1 MAASSPEWSTLL
13 PDILGQVI
21 ACLPHIADR
30 ARFRAVCRLWRSA
43 LRLRNS
49 HRRGLPWVVLNDGAY
64 LTPSDRGIHRLRLPM
79 NTRCI
84 GSTND
89 WIVLDR
95 MDGVTQK
102 HTYALHNHFLDV
114 AVLLPEL
121 NSIIGNVPEKFE
133 IRKVLMRSTPDDLV
147 AVTSNIC
154 RYPFILC
161 RPGKGAW
168 VAGPLAMPYF
178 RIIDFAFLGD
188 MLYVITKAESLYA
201 IHLTEDDDGK
211 PDVSFVE
218 RITRHTPYPN
228 GDRYNNDMWMGTSD
242 NDASSSEDE
251 DDNYDALS
259 QEEAPD
265 ELVGDASD
273 IDDDN
278 DRSSAYNCTLS
289 DCEEVVNSKGCNLL
303 TTYRHLVESHVG
315 YQIRF
320 SWTCS
325 NNQIMMDKL
334 ASNLFRSQIYILTL
348 FVENETRKEMQ
359 NEMKI
364 SLKTGSLVFSRFCNG
379 ESPPC
384 NYIVKSRDYN
394 MGYYLADGIYPRWT
408 TFVKTISE
416 SQGKKQSHFT
426 KMQEVARKD
435 VKKAFGVLEAHWGI
449 VRRAV
454 MMCKSETLR

>member
-1 MAASSPEWSTLL
+1 MAASSPEWSSLL

-21 ACLPHIADR
+21 ARLPHIADR

-43 LRLRNS
+43 LRLQDS
-49 HRRGLPWVVLNDGAY
+49 HRRGLPWVVLNDRAY
-64 LTPSDRGIHRLRLPM
+64 LTPSDSGIHRLPLPVT
-79 NTRCI
+79 TRCI
-84 GSTND
+84 GSTSD

-95 MDGVTQK
+95 MDVVTQK

-114 AVLLPEL
+114 AVPLPEL
-121 NSIIGNVPEKFE
+121 NSIIGNVPDKFA

-154 RYPFILC
+154 KYPFILC

-168 VAGPLAMPYF
+168 VARPLAMPYF

-188 MLYVITKAESLYA
+188 VLYAITKAENLYA

-211 PDVSFVE
+211 PDVSFVK

-228 GDRYNNDMWMGTSD
+228 GDRYNDDMWMGTSD

-303 TTYRHLVESHVG
+303 TTYRHLVESHG
-315 YQIRF
+315 
-320 SWTCS
+320 
-325 NNQIMMDKL
+325 KL
-334 ASNLFRSQIYILTL
+334 LMVKRQCLLTA
-348 FVENETRKEMQ
+348 FTPNHHTRKVEVFEADVDKGTWVPVTRGLGGGHAIFISHGFNNIVAACGEVKEDDIYFPDTNDVFDMQ
-359 NEMKI
+359 TGIIITLGPI
-364 SLKTGSLVFSRFCNG
+364 SRLDACWRTCVFPPDLV
-379 ESPPC
+379 
-384 NYIVKSRDYN
+384 V
-394 MGYYLADGIYPRWT
+394 
-408 TFVKTISE
+408 
-416 SQGKKQSHFT
+416 
-426 KMQEVARKD
+426 
-435 VKKAFGVLEAHWGI
+435 
-449 VRRAV
+449 
-454 MMCKSETLR
+454 